1 MRGDSWLMRLSSRW
15 VGRPRADWIIA
26 LVVVGLHAITFAVT
40 GSGDVLGWPGR
51 EQRITIYTT
60 TATVAALV
68 GSFVTAA
75 IAQYAASTGRRMH
88 ELRTNRRLGPQ
99 FRRNWV
105 SVLSATLT
113 ISGLC
118 LLATVLDTTE
128 RDPGGAHWLAETAV
142 MIGAVRSTRLVWLFN
157 KVIEVGDED
166 LADNRPAAPGA
177 GTPLSATPPR
187 TRTLPPGA

>member
-1 MRGDSWLMRLSSRW
+1 MRGDNRLMRLSSRW
-15 VGRPRADWIIA
+15 VGRPRMDWIIT
-26 LVVVGLHAITFAVT
+26 LVVVGLHAVAFAVT
-40 GSGDVLGWPGR
+40 GSGDVLGWPER

-60 TATVAALV
+60 TATVAALI

-88 ELRTNRRLGPQ
+88 ELRTNRSLGPQ

-128 RDPGGAHWLAETAV
+128 RDSGGVHWLAETAV
-142 MIGAVRSTRLVWLFN
+142 VLGAVRSVRLIWLFN
-157 KVIEVGDED
+157 KVIEVGDAD
-166 LADNRPAAPGA
+166 LADNRPPVSGA
-177 GTPLSATPPR
+177 GAPPSATPPG
-187 TRTLPPGA
+187 TRSLPPRA